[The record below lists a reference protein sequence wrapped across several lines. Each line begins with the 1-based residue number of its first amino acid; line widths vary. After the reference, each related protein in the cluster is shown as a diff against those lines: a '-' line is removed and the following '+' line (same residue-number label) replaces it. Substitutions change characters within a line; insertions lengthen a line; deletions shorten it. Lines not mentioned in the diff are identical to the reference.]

1 MIMSSYWKINLRIFE
16 AIISGPLYA
25 GILLIIPFGMLTALS
40 VVMDPS
46 FVIYEF
52 LPEELLF
59 IPWLILS
66 IFISLGNIRVS
77 SICGSDSGKK
87 RIITISNTNIEKYMK
102 RNINNVSENI
112 AQDIY
117 ICIDK
122 MKSKQIKSLT
132 NRRREYG
139 IDIVV
144 EDTSNQ
150 IISIAVSS
158 TSRGSGDI
166 NGFNIIVEL
175 LVSFE
180 PPFFPW
186 NRIKYNGNIELKM
199 QIEESI
205 ESFLKKMQFNYLS
218 EAA

>member
-1 MIMSSYWKINLRIFE
+1 MSSYWKINWRIFE

-25 GILLIIPFGMLTALS
+25 GIILIIPFGMLTALS

-59 IPWLILS
+59 IPWFILS

-77 SICGSDSGKK
+77 NICGSESGKK

-102 RNINNVSENI
+102 RSINNVSENI

-132 NRRREYG
+132 NRIREYG

-158 TSRGSGDI
+158 SSRGIGDVK
-166 NGFNIIVEL
+166 GLNIIVEL

-205 ESFLKKMQFNYLS
+205 EDFLKKMQFNYLIES
-218 EAA
+218 A

>member
-1 MIMSSYWKINLRIFE
+1 
-16 AIISGPLYA
+16 
-25 GILLIIPFGMLTALS
+25 MLTALS
-40 VVMDPS
+40 VIMDPS

-87 RIITISNTNIEKYMK
+87 RIITISKTNLEKYMK
-102 RNINNVSENI
+102 RSINNVSENI

-117 ICIDK
+117 ICIEK
-122 MKSKQIKSLT
+122 IKSKQIKSLT
-132 NRRREYG
+132 NRSREYG

>member
-1 MIMSSYWKINLRIFE
+1 MNRS
-16 AIISGPLYA
+16 
-25 GILLIIPFGMLTALS
+25 
-40 VVMDPS
+40 
-46 FVIYEF
+46 
-52 LPEELLF
+52 
-59 IPWLILS
+59 
-66 IFISLGNIRVS
+66 
-77 SICGSDSGKK
+77 
-87 RIITISNTNIEKYMK
+87 
-102 RNINNVSENI
+102 INNVSENI

-122 MKSKQIKSLT
+122 MKSKKIKSLT

-158 TSRGSGDI
+158 SSRGIGDVK
-166 NGFNIIVEL
+166 GLNIIVEL

-199 QIEESI
+199 QIEESV
-205 ESFLKKMQFNYLS
+205 EDFLKKMQFNYLIES
-218 EAA
+218 A